1 MLKKCKNC
9 PQENKGNCIYSP
21 RISKNTCLS
30 AIFVLCYRGDEMAVK
45 KGYKTMQATL
55 RENKMGVMPI
65 GKLLANMAIPMI
77 LSMLVQAL
85 YNVVDSIYISRF
97 SESAVTALGLAFPVQ
112 NVQIGFAIG
121 IGVGVNSLLSKSLG
135 EGNQQRADRAAG
147 NGIFLALIATAI
159 FILFGLFG
167 ARPYYQ
173 MQDASA
179 EIIESGIAY
188 TRICCI
194 FTLGIYFEVLFERML
209 QATGRTMHT
218 MITQGVGA
226 ITNIILDPIFI
237 FGVEGLGIPAMGAA
251 GAAIATVAGQ
261 WVAAILALIFNLKLN
276 PDVHLSVKNILPK
289 ADAIGPILTVGVPT
303 MIMNSVSSVMNFSM
317 NQILLGF
324 PSVGEIATG
333 VFSIYYKLQSFFFM
347 PLFGLNN
354 ATISIVAYNYGAR
367 NPQRI
372 TKTLK
377 LACGTALCFMILGFL
392 AFTIIPGVLLS
403 IFNLSPTFTELGKTA
418 LRIIS
423 IHFPIAAICIALSAS
438 FQALGNG
445 IYSTITSLC
454 RQMVAL
460 LPAAYL
466 LSLSG
471 DVNLVWWSFPIAE
484 VVSLMATLF
493 FFVRIYRQKI
503 KPLYLTKTTV

>member
-1 MLKKCKNC
+1 
-9 PQENKGNCIYSP
+9 
-21 RISKNTCLS
+21 
-30 AIFVLCYRGDEMAVK
+30 
-45 KGYKTMQATL
+45 MQTTL

-65 GKLLANMAIPMI
+65 GKLLANMAVPMI

-85 YNVVDSIYISRF
+85 YNVVDSIYISRYA
-97 SESAVTALGLAFPVQ
+97 ESAVTALGLAFPVQ
-112 NVQIGFAIG
+112 NVQIGFAVG

-135 EGNQQRADRAAG
+135 EGNQEKADRVAG

-159 FILFGLFG
+159 FVLFGIFG
-167 ARPYYQ
+167 TRPYYQ
-173 MQDASA
+173 MQGASA
-179 EIIESGIAY
+179 EVVESGIAY
-188 TRICCI
+188 TSICCI
-194 FTLGIYFEVLFERML
+194 LTLGIYFEVLFERML

-218 MITQGVGA
+218 MFTQGAGA
-226 ITNIILDPIFI
+226 ITNIVLDPVFI
-237 FGVEGLGIPAMGAA
+237 FGVDALGIPAMGAA
-251 GAAIATVAGQ
+251 GAAIATVLGQ
-261 WVAAILALIFNLKLN
+261 WVAAALALFFNLKFN
-276 PDVHLSVKNILPK
+276 PDVHLSLKNILPK
-289 ADAIGPILTVGVPT
+289 GDVIGPILTVGVPS

-367 NPQRI
+367 SPKRI

-377 LACGTALCFMILGFL
+377 LACGTALFFMILGFL
-392 AFTIIPGVLLS
+392 AFFLIPGILLS
-403 IFNLSPTFTELGKTA
+403 IFNLSPTFVELGKTA

-423 IHFPIAAICIALSAS
+423 IHFPMAAICIALSAS
-438 FQALGNG
+438 FPALGNG
-445 IYSTITSLC
+445 MYSTITALC

-460 LPAAYL
+460 LPAAFL

-471 DVNLVWWSFPIAE
+471 DVNLVWWAFPIAE
-484 VVSLMATLF
+484 VISLATTLF
-493 FFVRIYRQKI
+493 LFARISARRSNPCMDPKVAYKAGF
-503 KPLYLTKTTV
+503 

>member
-1 MLKKCKNC
+1 MICYYRNYVLLKGKV
-9 PQENKGNCIYSP
+9 Y
-21 RISKNTCLS
+21 
-30 AIFVLCYRGDEMAVK
+30 
-45 KGYKTMQATL
+45 MQSNL

-65 GKLLANMAIPMI
+65 GKLLANMAVPMI

-112 NVQIGFAIG
+112 NVQIGFAVG

-135 EGNQQRADRAAG
+135 EGNRERADRTAG
-147 NGIFLALIATAI
+147 NGIFLALIATGL
-159 FILFGLFG
+159 FILFGIFG
-167 ARPYYQ
+167 VRPYYQ
-173 MQDASA
+173 MQDVSKDVM
-179 EIIESGIAY
+179 ESGIAY
-188 TRICCI
+188 TSICCI
-194 FTLGIYFEVLFERML
+194 CTLGIYFQVLFERML

-218 MITQGVGA
+218 MITQSVGA
-226 ITNIILDPIFI
+226 IINIVMDPIFI
-237 FGVEGLGIPAMGAA
+237 FGVEWLGIPAMGAA
-251 GAAIATVAGQ
+251 GAAIATVLGQ
-261 WVAAILALIFNLKLN
+261 WISALLGLIFNLKLN
-276 PDVHLSVKNILPK
+276 PDVHLSLRNILPK
-289 ADAIGPILTVGVPT
+289 SDVIRPILTVGVPS

-324 PSVGEIATG
+324 QNVGEIATG

-354 ATISIVAYNYGAR
+354 ATISIVAFNYGAR
-367 NPQRI
+367 NPERI

-377 LACGTALCFMILGFL
+377 IACCTAVSFMVLGFL
-392 AFTIIPGVLLS
+392 AFSLIPETLLS
-403 IFNLSPTFTELGKTA
+403 IFALSSTFVELGKTA
-418 LRIIS
+418 LRVIS
-423 IHFPIAAICIALSAS
+423 IHFPVAAICIVLSAS

-460 LPAAYL
+460 LPAAFL

-471 DVNLVWWSFPIAE
+471 DVNLVWWAFPIAE
-484 VVSLMATLF
+484 VVSLTATVF
-493 FFVRIYRQKI
+493 FFLRIYRKKI
-503 KPLYLTKTTV
+503 KPLYT

>member
-1 MLKKCKNC
+1 
-9 PQENKGNCIYSP
+9 
-21 RISKNTCLS
+21 
-30 AIFVLCYRGDEMAVK
+30 
-45 KGYKTMQATL
+45 MQATQGVSL

-85 YNVVDSIYISRF
+85 YNVVDSIYISRY

-135 EGNQQRADRAAG
+135 EGNQKRADRTAG

-159 FILFGLFG
+159 FVVFGIFG
-167 ARPYYQ
+167 VRPYYQ
-173 MQDASA
+173 MQGASK
-179 EIIESGIAY
+179 EIVESGIAY
-188 TRICCI
+188 TSICCI
-194 FTLGIYFEVLFERML
+194 CTIGIYFEVLFERML

-218 MITQGVGA
+218 MVTQGVGA
-226 ITNIILDPIFI
+226 VINIVMDPVFI
-237 FGVEGLGIPAMGAA
+237 FGVDALGIPAMGAA
-251 GAAIATVAGQ
+251 GAAVATVMGQ
-261 WVAAILALIFNLKLN
+261 WAAALLALIFNWKLN
-276 PDVHLSVKNILPK
+276 PDVHLSLKNILPK
-289 ADAIGPILTVGVPT
+289 ADVLKPILTVGVPS

-354 ATISIVAYNYGAR
+354 ATISIVAYNYGAK

-377 LACGTALCFMILGFL
+377 VSCATAVCFMVLGML
-392 AFTIIPGVLLS
+392 SFTLIPGVLLS
-403 IFNLSPTFTELGKTA
+403 IFELSETFVILGKTA
-418 LRIIS
+418 LRIIG
-423 IHFPIAAICIALSAS
+423 IHFPVAAVCIVLSAS

-445 IYSTITSLC
+445 MYSTVTSLC

-466 LSLSG
+466 LSLQG
-471 DVNLVWWSFPIAE
+471 DVSLVWWAFPIAE
-484 VVSLMATLF
+484 CVSLVATMF
-493 FFVRIYRQKI
+493 FFARIYRQKI
-503 KPLYLTKTTV
+503 KPLQ